1 MSKSKFTALEKLNLL
16 ENYQQSGLSRAT
28 YARQHGIDQATI
40 KRWMIRYRRD
50 GLEGLEEAKKNIHYS
65 KELKQTIVFAYL
77 NGEGT
82 FDDLADKYGLRSPTQ
97 AKVWVA
103 MYNEDKTLTASP
115 SRKRVPT
122 MRKQTTFEE
131 RIEVVEYVTKHK
143 HSYAQA
149 AEHFQVSY
157 QQARSW
163 VLKAKDGGYEALV
176 DNRGHHKDK
185 SELTELDKANL
196 RIRQLETELKDKE
209 LVEQFAKKLLELQ
222 RRG

>member
-1 MSKSKFTALEKLNLL
+1 LKLL
-16 ENYQQSGLSRAT
+16 EDYQQTDLPRST
-28 YARQHGIDQATI
+28 YARQHGIGQDTF
-40 KRWMIRYRRD
+40 KRWMMRYRRD
-50 GLEGLEEAKKNIHYS
+50 GIEGLEEAKKNFHYS

-82 FDDLADKYGLRSPTQ
+82 FNELADKYGLRNSAQ
-97 AKVWVA
+97 AKVWVD

-115 SRKRVPT
+115 SRKQVPT
-122 MRKQTTFEE
+122 MRKKTTFEE

-176 DNRGHHKDK
+176 DNRGHHKDE